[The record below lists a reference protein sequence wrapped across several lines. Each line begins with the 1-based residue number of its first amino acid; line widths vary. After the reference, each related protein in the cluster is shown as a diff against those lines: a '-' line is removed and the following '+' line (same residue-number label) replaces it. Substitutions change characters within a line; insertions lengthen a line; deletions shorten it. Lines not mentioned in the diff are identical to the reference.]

1 MQLVGRQS
9 MPNCTQI
16 GEFTG
21 SFFSVHRWMSFYLPT
36 LFRLEMHTES
46 GSNKPDLII
55 MDQIEEVSAD
65 YVQYK
70 NENCIQIKLK
80 DNIRDPRVILTNQVC
95 RKLNFPLRTLL
106 DLF

>member
-1 MQLVGRQS
+1 
-9 MPNCTQI
+9 
-16 GEFTG
+16 
-21 SFFSVHRWMSFYLPT
+21 
-36 LFRLEMHTES
+36 MHTES

-95 RKLNFPLRTLL
+95 IEFIES
-106 DLF
+106 